1 MEEQLTREIN
11 RTVLLVD
18 DEADILTIWKEL
30 LELYG
35 YSVITAANGEEAIDK
50 YSAVDIGLVILD
62 IGMPGMGGLRCLEKL
77 LSIDEN
83 AKVLMISGYASEN
96 HMYRALQSGAKAFLS
111 KPYSNRNLLVAVE
124 EMFE

>member
-1 MEEQLTREIN
+1 M
-11 RTVLLVD
+11 LVD

-30 LELYG
+30 LEIYG
-35 YSVITAANGEEAIDK
+35 YTVITAANGEEAIDK
-50 YSAVDIGLVILD
+50 YSTVDVGLVILD

-77 LSIDEN
+77 LFIDEN

-96 HMYRALQSGAKAFLS
+96 HISRALQSGAKAFLS